1 MGHDQSSN
9 QRVLPGGAGLR
20 GTRTPKESAMQ
31 MKSKIDSPSL
41 GANDPLADLLG
52 GPVNSNPSPLSS
64 NQISETELADLLGLT
79 ANRIRTLTRDG
90 VLKRTGKATYD
101 RREAVRAYCHALRD
115 ALTKKGHASKGGDA
129 MAAEKLRLAAALA
142 EKAERANAAA
152 RGELI
157 PAAQVARE
165 WSEVLRGVRAGLLSL
180 PSRVGSRLGHLTPH
194 DLSEI
199 DLEIRSTLNDLAGAE
214 DGSN

>member
-64 NQISETELADLLGLT
+64 NQISETELAELLGLT
-79 ANRIRTLTRDG
+79 SSRIRTLTRDG
-90 VLKRTGKATYD
+90 VLKRVAPATYD

-199 DLEIRSTLNDLAGAE
+199 DLEIRSTLHDLSGAE

>member
-9 QRVLPGGAGLR
+9 QRVLPSGAGLR

-31 MKSKIDSPSL
+31 MKSKIDSPQT
-41 GANDPLADLLG
+41 DPLADLLG
-52 GPVNSNPSPLSS
+52 DPIEPNPSS
-64 NQISETELADLLGLT
+64 NNISETELADLLGLT
-79 ANRIRTLTRDG
+79 SSRIRTLTRDG

-101 RREAVRAYCHALRD
+101 RREAVRAYCHALRE

-165 WSEVLRGVRAGLLSL
+165 WSEVLRGVRAGLLSV

-214 DGSN
+214 DGST